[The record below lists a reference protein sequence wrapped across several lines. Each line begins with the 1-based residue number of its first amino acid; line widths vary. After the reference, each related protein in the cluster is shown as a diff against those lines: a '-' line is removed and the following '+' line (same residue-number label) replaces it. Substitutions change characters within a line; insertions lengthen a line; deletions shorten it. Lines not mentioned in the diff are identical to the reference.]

1 MSAVASRPALAGA
14 RVLSV
19 DDNEGNRYL
28 RRRVLE
34 NAGFRVEE
42 AETGHGALALAAIGP
57 DLVLLDVNLPD
68 ISGTEVCRRL
78 RADPATSA
86 IPVVQVSATS
96 VASAD
101 RTEGLDSGADAY
113 LTEPVE
119 ASELVAV
126 VRALLRSHRAE
137 AELRALQERT
147 AEALRLRDE
156 FLAVAAHE
164 LLTPLT
170 GARMR
175 VQRSHMIAREP
186 EVADHLQKAIA
197 SIDAAAR
204 LISQLLDFSSTRSG
218 IELALEEVDV
228 GALVRES
235 VAEVA
240 AIADA
245 APPID
250 VRISSPPPRAMA
262 DPVRLLEV
270 VRNLVANAIRYGEG
284 SPVAVEVTAEPGHAR
299 IAVRDSG
306 PGIAQENV
314 ARIFDP
320 YVRLGGSAG
329 RKGLG
334 LGLAIVRSIV
344 EGHGGRVTVE
354 SAPGAGASF
363 VVDLPVAAGVVGA
376 P

>member
-1 MSAVASRPALAGA
+1 MTVAASSPVPTAA
-14 RVLSV
+14 RILSV

-34 NAGFRVEE
+34 SAGFRVDE
-42 AETGHGALALAAIGP
+42 AETGHAALALAAVGP

-86 IPVVQVSATS
+86 IPVVHVSATS

-101 RTEGLDSGADAY
+101 RTQGLDSGADAY
-113 LTEPVE
+113 LTEPVD

-126 VRALLRSHRAE
+126 VRALLRSRRAE

-147 AEALRLRDE
+147 AEALQVRDE

-164 LLTPLT
+164 LLSPLT
-170 GARMR
+170 SARVR
-175 VQRSHMIAREP
+175 VQRSAMLLRGAEP
-186 EVADHLQKAIA
+186 ADQLQRAMAAI
-197 SIDAAAR
+197 DVAAR
-204 LISQLLDFSSTRSG
+204 LVAQLLDFSSTRRG
-218 IELALEEVDV
+218 VDLALEDVDLV
-228 GALVRES
+228 ALVAES
-235 VAEVA
+235 VADVVSVS
-240 AIADA
+240 D
-245 APPID
+245 PCPRID
-250 VRISSPPPRAMA
+250 VRVGSPPARAMA
-262 DPVRLLEV
+262 DPVRMREV
-270 VRNLVANAIRYGEG
+270 VRNLVANAVRYGEG
-284 SPVAVEVTAEPGHAR
+284 RPIAVEVTAETGHAR
-299 IAVRDSG
+299 IVVRDSG
-306 PGIAQENV
+306 SGIAPEDLS
-314 ARIFDP
+314 RIFDP

-344 EGHGGRVTVE
+344 EGHGGRVTVS
-354 SAPGAGASF
+354 SAPGAGATF
-363 VVDLPVAAGVVGA
+363 TVDLPVAAGVAG